1 MSDVSPYIHHYPSLM
16 YLLALKVQLMR
27 KKADELLILG
37 RLLVV
42 SAFEC
47 FVVKVGN
54 ESVREIES
62 VSIIYKLLVIWIVI

>member
-16 YLLALKVQLMR
+16 YLPALKVQLMR

-47 FVVKVGN
+47 FVVKMEK
-54 ESVREIES
+54 ESNRIES
-62 VSIIYKLLVIWIVI
+62 VSIIYKLLVI